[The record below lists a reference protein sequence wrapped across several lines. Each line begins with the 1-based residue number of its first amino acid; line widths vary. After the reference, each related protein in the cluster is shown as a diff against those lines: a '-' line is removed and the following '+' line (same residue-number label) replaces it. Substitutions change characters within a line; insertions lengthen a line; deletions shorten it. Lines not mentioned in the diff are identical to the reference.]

1 MQNYNS
7 IFNNAIYALSGRKHI
22 EEVRLMR
29 FDNGEVLLD
38 GVGFQI
44 KYDMPDIS
52 YLLCELDC
60 PKDEPQACHIYMAS
74 DGKGLIVAGEQAL
87 DALKDNIYRKAETI
101 AKKYDL
107 QITEDPIGE
116 NNVFSE
122 TVPLE
127 SYKWEL
133 HAHVLN
139 VARAEKEFL
148 RIKRT

>member
-1 MQNYNS
+1 MPNYNS
-7 IFNNAIYALSGRKHI
+7 IFSNAKYALSGRKHI
-22 EEVRLMR
+22 EKVSVRV
-29 FDNGEVLLD
+29 DSN
-38 GVGFQI
+38 I
-44 KYDMPDIS
+44 PDIP

-60 PKDEPQACHIYMAS
+60 PKDRHPACHIYMAS
-74 DGKGLIVAGEQAL
+74 DGEGLIVAGEQAL
-87 DALKDNIYRKAETI
+87 DALKDNIYKKAETI

-107 QITEDPIGE
+107 QITEDLIGK

-122 TVPLE
+122 TVPLD

-133 HAHVLN
+133 HSRVLN